1 MQYLTYF
8 FIENIEFIFHFI
20 CNSTV
25 SRFSKSIL
33 RTKAMQKC
41 AHSQYQYDHHIPE
54 PGGVFFVCNTWCG
67 DIEPENLAIATH
79 INWETY
85 VSKRLI
91 SSNKEFLTK
100 PSIYESYGSVY

>member
-1 MQYLTYF
+1 MNTK
-8 FIENIEFIFHFI
+8 
-20 CNSTV
+20 
-25 SRFSKSIL
+25 KSL
-33 RTKAMQKC
+33 LLPNRRAFYAQKRC
-41 AHSQYQYDHHIPE
+41 KNVHTPSINTTTTSLNRE
-54 PGGVFFVCNTWCG
+54 GVFFVCNTWCG